1 MDINKFLSDDFV
13 KFSNCIKKL
22 HEKKKKKKEELK
34 KVYDEFQAEIVEL
47 DEEAKALA
55 EEWELK
61 FSEKDSIEKE

>member
-1 MDINKFLSDDFV
+1 MRRRR
-13 KFSNCIKKL
+13 
-22 HEKKKKKKEELK
+22 KKKEELK

>member
-13 KFSNCIKKL
+13 KFSNQIKKI

-34 KVYDEFQAEIVEL
+34 KLYDEFQAEIVKL

-61 FSEKDSIEKE
+61 FSENDSIEKE

>member
-13 KFSNCIKKL
+13 EFSNQIKKI

-34 KVYDEFQAEIVEL
+34 KLYDEFQAEIVKL

>member
-13 KFSNCIKKL
+13 KFSNHIKKI
-22 HEKKKKKKEELK
+22 HDKKMKKKDELK

-61 FSEKDSIEKE
+61 FSEETTKEE